1 MPLKT
6 SKLLVVD
13 ASIVHAAGATDQV
26 AAESRHCREFLKA
39 VRRIC
44 HRIIM
49 TDAIN
54 QEWRKHA
61 SVFSA
66 DWRVSMVSIRKQT
79 IETADVDDDLR
90 TLVDQVS
97 PAPAVTAIMMKDV
110 ILLEAAL
117 KADRIVASMDD
128 QARGHFAAAA
138 KRIERIQEIVW
149 VNPCRDPEQVIEW
162 LEGGAKPR
170 ASYQLHPKRRRAD

>member
-1 MPLKT
+1 
-6 SKLLVVD
+6 
-13 ASIVHAAGATDQV
+13 
-26 AAESRHCREFLKA
+26 
-39 VRRIC
+39 
-44 HRIIM
+44 M

-79 IETADVDDDLR
+79 IETADIDDDLR

-138 KRIERIQEIVW
+138 K
-149 VNPCRDPEQVIEW
+149 
-162 LEGGAKPR
+162 
-170 ASYQLHPKRRRAD
+170 